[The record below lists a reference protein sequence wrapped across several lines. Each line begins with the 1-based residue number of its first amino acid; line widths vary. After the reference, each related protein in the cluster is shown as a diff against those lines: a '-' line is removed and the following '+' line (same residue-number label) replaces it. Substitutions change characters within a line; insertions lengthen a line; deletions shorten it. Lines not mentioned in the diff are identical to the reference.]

1 MEEEWN
7 PDENQG
13 RSKEHIERSYMSIKI
28 FAWFGSVLLIVLIT
42 SLIVNYIAK

>member
-13 RSKEHIERSYMSIKI
+13 RSKEHVERNYRSFKI
-28 FAWFGSVLLIVLIT
+28 LAWFGSATLIVLVT